1 MMHTLSLPMLNRRR
15 YISTLALFA
24 LFFLV
29 TLAIAPLVGA
39 TRIDLAKAL
48 STQLELKDNV
58 DASILFLARLPRI
71 LLAAITGASLSV
83 SGAVFQAILRNDLAA
98 PITLGVSSGAAFGA
112 VLAISL
118 GLSFTVLGF
127 SSIPVA
133 AFLGAMA
140 AVTLVFSLVKTRQGE
155 LPTSIVLLAGVT
167 VNFFFA
173 AMVMFI
179 HYLSDVT
186 QSFQI
191 VRWLMGGLD
200 ITDYQTVFSICPPVI
215 IGTGILMVIA
225 RDLNLISSGSQSAM
239 SRGVDVPKIQ
249 KLGLVSASLITGA
262 VVAISGP
269 IGFVGLVV
277 PHIVRL
283 LIGPDQRLLIPASML
298 FGASFL
304 IICDTVARTVIAPTE
319 IPVGVITALIGGPF
333 FVWLLKKKATGVRR

>member
-1 MMHTLSLPMLNRRR
+1 MSLPMMNRRR
-15 YISTLALFA
+15 YFSTLAWFTV
-24 LFFLV
+24 FFLA
-29 TLAIAPLVGA
+29 TLAIAPLIGA
-39 TRIDLAKAL
+39 TRINLEKAL
-48 STQLELKDNV
+48 SSEIDFADNM
-58 DASILFLARLPRI
+58 DAHILFLARLPRI

-83 SGAVFQAILRNDLAA
+83 AGAVFQAILRNDLAA
-98 PITLGVSSGAAFGA
+98 PITLGVASGAAFGA

-127 SSIPVA
+127 SSISFA
-133 AFLGAMA
+133 AFLGAML

-155 LPTSIVLLAGVT
+155 MPTSIVLLAGVT

-173 AMVMFI
+173 ALVMFI

-186 QSFQI
+186 QSFRI

-200 ITDYQTVFSICPPVI
+200 ITDYQTVFSVSLPVI
-215 IGTGILMVIA
+215 IGSVILMVIA

-249 KLGLVSASLITGA
+249 KIGLISASLVTGA
-262 VVAISGP
+262 VVAVSGP

-283 LIGPDQRLLIPASML
+283 LIGPDQRILIPASML

-319 IPVGVITALIGGPF
+319 IPVGVITAMIGGPF
-333 FVWLLKKKATGVRR
+333 FVWLLRRKR

>member
-1 MMHTLSLPMLNRRR
+1 MHTLSLPLLNRRR
-15 YISTLALFA
+15 YLSTLAWFTVI
-24 LFFLV
+24 FLA
-29 TLAIAPLVGA
+29 TLAIAPLIGA
-39 TRIDLAKAL
+39 TRISLEKAL
-48 STQLELKDNV
+48 SSKIDFADNM
-58 DASILFLARLPRI
+58 DAHILFLARLPRI

-83 SGAVFQAILRNDLAA
+83 AGAVFQAILRNDLAA
-98 PITLGVSSGAAFGA
+98 PITLGVASGAAFGA

-127 SSIPVA
+127 SSISFA
-133 AFLGAMA
+133 AFLGAML

-173 AMVMFI
+173 ALVMLI
-179 HYLSDVT
+179 HYLSDIT
-186 QSFQI
+186 QSFRI

-200 ITDYQTVFSICPPVI
+200 ITDYQTVFSVSLPVI
-215 IGTGILMVIA
+215 LGTVILMIIA
-225 RDLNLISSGSQSAM
+225 RDLNLISSGSQSAL

-249 KLGLVSASLITGA
+249 KIGLVSASLVTGA
-262 VVAISGP
+262 VVAVSGP

-283 LIGPDQRLLIPASML
+283 LIGPDQRILIPTSML

-319 IPVGVITALIGGPF
+319 IPVGVITAMIGGPF
-333 FVWLLKKKATGVRR
+333 FVWLLKKKAAGVDR

>member
-1 MMHTLSLPMLNRRR
+1 MHTMSLPMMNRKR
-15 YISTLALFA
+15 YLSTLGWFG

-29 TLAIAPLVGA
+29 TLIASPLIGF
-39 TRIDLAKAL
+39 THIDLGKAL
-48 STQLELKDNV
+48 SREIEFSENV
-58 DASILFLARLPRI
+58 DAMILFLARLPRV
-71 LLAAITGASLSV
+71 LLAAITGASLAV
-83 SGAVFQAILRNDLAA
+83 AGAVFQAILRNDLAA

-112 VLAISL
+112 VLAISM
-118 GLSFTVLGF
+118 GLSFTVFGF

-133 AFLGAMA
+133 AFLGALGA
-140 AVTLVFSLVKTRQGE
+140 ITLVFSLVRTRQGE
-155 LPTSIVLLAGVT
+155 LPTSMVLLAGVT

-186 QSFQI
+186 QSFRI

-200 ITDYQTVFSICPPVI
+200 ITDYQTVFSICPPVAV
-215 IGTGILMVIA
+215 GMSILIYIA
-225 RDLNLISSGSQSAM
+225 RDLNLISTGSQSAM
-239 SRGVDVPKIQ
+239 SRGVDVPRIQ

-262 VVAISGP
+262 VVALCGP
-269 IGFVGLVV
+269 IGFVGLMV
-277 PHIVRL
+277 PHMVRL

-333 FVWLLKKKATGVRR
+333 FVWLLKKQHWMSGK

>member
-1 MMHTLSLPMLNRRR
+1 MHTLSLPMMNRKR
-15 YISTLALFA
+15 YLSALSWFTV
-24 LFFLV
+24 FFLATV
-29 TLAIAPLVGA
+29 AIAPLIGA
-39 TRIDLAKAL
+39 TSISLAKAL
-48 STQLELKDNV
+48 SREIEFANNV
-58 DASILFLARLPRI
+58 DAHILFLARLPRI

-83 SGAVFQAILRNDLAA
+83 AGAVFQAILRNDLAA

-118 GLSFTVLGF
+118 GFSFTVLGF
-127 SSIPVA
+127 SSIPLA
-133 AFLGAMA
+133 AFAGAML
-140 AVTLVFSLVKTRQGE
+140 AVSLVFSLVKTRQGE
-155 LPTSIVLLAGVT
+155 LPTTIVLLAGVT

-173 AMVMFI
+173 ALVMLI

-186 QSFQI
+186 QSFRI

-200 ITDYQTVFSICPPVI
+200 ITDYQTVFSICLPVF
-215 IGTGILMVIA
+215 IGSAILMYIA
-225 RDLNLISSGSQSAM
+225 RDLNLISTGSQSAL
-239 SRGVDVPKIQ
+239 SRGVNVPKIQ

-283 LIGPDQRLLIPASML
+283 LIGPDQRILIPASML

-319 IPVGVITALIGGPF
+319 IPVGVITAMIGGPF
-333 FVWLLKKKATGVRR
+333 FVWLLRRRKSG

>member
-1 MMHTLSLPMLNRRR
+1 MHTLSLPMMNRRR
-15 YISTLALFA
+15 YFSTLAWFTV
-24 LFFLV
+24 FFLA
-29 TLAIAPLVGA
+29 TLAITPLIGA
-39 TRIDLAKAL
+39 TRISLVKAL
-48 STQLELKDNV
+48 SSEIDFANNV
-58 DASILFLARLPRI
+58 DAHILFLARLPRI

-83 SGAVFQAILRNDLAA
+83 AGAVFQAILRNDLAA

-118 GLSFTVLGF
+118 GFSFTVLGF
-127 SSIPVA
+127 SSIPLA
-133 AFLGAMA
+133 AFLGAML
-140 AVTLVFSLVKTRQGE
+140 AVTLVFSLVKTKQGE

-173 AMVMFI
+173 ALVMFI

-186 QSFQI
+186 QSFRI

-200 ITDYQTVFSICPPVI
+200 ITDYQTVFSICLPVFV
-215 IGTGILMVIA
+215 GSFILMVIA

-239 SRGVDVPKIQ
+239 SRGVNVPKIQ

-283 LIGPDQRLLIPASML
+283 LIGPDQRILIPASML

-333 FVWLLKKKATGVRR
+333 FVWLLRRRKSS

>member
-1 MMHTLSLPMLNRRR
+1 MHTLSLPMMNRKR
-15 YISTLALFA
+15 YFSTLAWFTI
-24 LFFLV
+24 FFLA
-29 TLAIAPLVGA
+29 TLAIAPLIGA
-39 TRIDLAKAL
+39 TRISLTKAL
-48 STQLELKDNV
+48 SSEINFADNV
-58 DASILFLARLPRI
+58 DAHILFLARLPRI

-83 SGAVFQAILRNDLAA
+83 AGAVFQAILRNDLAA
-98 PITLGVSSGAAFGA
+98 PITLGVASGAAFGA

-127 SSIPVA
+127 SSISFA
-133 AFLGAMA
+133 AFLGAIL

-155 LPTSIVLLAGVT
+155 MPTSIVLLAGVT

-173 AMVMFI
+173 ALVMFI

-186 QSFQI
+186 QSFRI

-200 ITDYQTVFSICPPVI
+200 ITDYQTVFSVSLPVI
-215 IGTGILMVIA
+215 IGSVILMVIA
-225 RDLNLISSGSQSAM
+225 RDLNLISSSSQSAM

-249 KLGLVSASLITGA
+249 KVGLISASLVTGS
-262 VVAISGP
+262 VVAVSGP

-283 LIGPDQRLLIPASML
+283 LIGPDQRILIPASML

-319 IPVGVITALIGGPF
+319 IPVGVITAMIGGPF
-333 FVWLLKKKATGVRR
+333 FVWLLRRKRQG

>member
-1 MMHTLSLPMLNRRR
+1 MHTLSLPILNSRR
-15 YISTLALFA
+15 YFSTLAWFTVV
-24 LFFLV
+24 FLA
-29 TLAIAPLVGA
+29 TLAIAPLIGA
-39 TRIDLAKAL
+39 TRISLTMAL
-48 STQLELKDNV
+48 SSEIDFADNM
-58 DASILFLARLPRI
+58 DAHILFLARLPRI

-83 SGAVFQAILRNDLAA
+83 AGAVFQAILRNDLAA
-98 PITLGVSSGAAFGA
+98 PITLGVASGAAFGA

-127 SSIPVA
+127 SSISFA
-133 AFLGAMA
+133 AFLGAIL

-173 AMVMFI
+173 ALVMFI

-186 QSFQI
+186 QSFRI

-200 ITDYQTVFSICPPVI
+200 ITDYQTVFSVSLPVI
-215 IGTGILMVIA
+215 IGSVILMVIA

-249 KLGLVSASLITGA
+249 KIGLVSASLVTGA
-262 VVAISGP
+262 VVAVSGP

-283 LIGPDQRLLIPASML
+283 LIGPDQRILIPASML

-319 IPVGVITALIGGPF
+319 IPVGVITAMIGGPF
-333 FVWLLKKKATGVRR
+333 FVWLLKKKVTGVKQ

>member
-1 MMHTLSLPMLNRRR
+1 MHTLSLPILNRRR
-15 YISTLALFA
+15 YFSTLAWFTVV
-24 LFFLV
+24 FLA
-29 TLAIAPLVGA
+29 TLAIAPLIGA
-39 TRIDLAKAL
+39 TRISLTMAL
-48 STQLELKDNV
+48 SSEIDFADNM
-58 DASILFLARLPRI
+58 DAHILFLARLPRI

-83 SGAVFQAILRNDLAA
+83 AGAVFQAILRNDLAA
-98 PITLGVSSGAAFGA
+98 PITLGVASGAAFGA

-127 SSIPVA
+127 SSISFA
-133 AFLGAMA
+133 AFLGAIL

-173 AMVMFI
+173 ALVMFI

-186 QSFQI
+186 QSFRI

-200 ITDYQTVFSICPPVI
+200 ITDYQTVFSVSLPVV
-215 IGTGILMVIA
+215 IGSVILMVIA

-249 KLGLVSASLITGA
+249 KIGLVSASLVTGA
-262 VVAISGP
+262 VVAVSGP

-283 LIGPDQRLLIPASML
+283 LIGPDQRILIPASML

-319 IPVGVITALIGGPF
+319 IPVGVITAMIGGPF
-333 FVWLLKKKATGVRR
+333 FVWLLKKKATGANR

>member
-1 MMHTLSLPMLNRRR
+1 MHTLTLPMMNRRR
-15 YISTLALFA
+15 YFSTLAWFTI
-24 LFFLV
+24 FFLA
-29 TLAIAPLVGA
+29 TLAIAPLIGA
-39 TRIDLAKAL
+39 TRISLTKAL
-48 STQLELKDNV
+48 SSEINFADNM
-58 DASILFLARLPRI
+58 DAHILFLARLPRI

-83 SGAVFQAILRNDLAA
+83 AGAVFQAILRNDLAA
-98 PITLGVSSGAAFGA
+98 PITLGVASGAAFGA

-127 SSIPVA
+127 SSISFA
-133 AFLGAMA
+133 AFLGAIL

-155 LPTSIVLLAGVT
+155 MPTSIVLLAGVT

-173 AMVMFI
+173 ALVMFI

-186 QSFQI
+186 QSFRI

-200 ITDYQTVFSICPPVI
+200 ITDYQTVFSVSLPVI
-215 IGTGILMVIA
+215 IGSVILMVIA

-249 KLGLVSASLITGA
+249 KVGLISASLVTGS
-262 VVAISGP
+262 VVAVSGP

-283 LIGPDQRLLIPASML
+283 LIGPDQRILIPASML

-319 IPVGVITALIGGPF
+319 IPVGVITAMIGGPF
-333 FVWLLKKKATGVRR
+333 FVWLLRRKR

>member
-1 MMHTLSLPMLNRRR
+1 MHTVSLPMMNRRR
-15 YISTLALFA
+15 YFSTLAWFTI
-24 LFFLV
+24 FFLA
-29 TLAIAPLVGA
+29 TLAIAPLIGA
-39 TRIDLAKAL
+39 TRISLTKAL
-48 STQLELKDNV
+48 SSEINFADNM
-58 DASILFLARLPRI
+58 DAHILFLARLPRI

-83 SGAVFQAILRNDLAA
+83 AGAVFQAILRNDLAA
-98 PITLGVSSGAAFGA
+98 PITLGVASGAAFGA

-127 SSIPVA
+127 SSISFA
-133 AFLGAMA
+133 AFLGSIV

-155 LPTSIVLLAGVT
+155 MPTSIVLLAGVT

-173 AMVMFI
+173 ALVMFI

-186 QSFQI
+186 QSFRI

-200 ITDYQTVFSICPPVI
+200 ITDYQTVFSVSLPVV
-215 IGTGILMVIA
+215 IGSVILMVIA

-249 KLGLVSASLITGA
+249 KVGLISASLVTGS
-262 VVAISGP
+262 VVAVSGP

-283 LIGPDQRLLIPASML
+283 LIGPDQRILIPASML

-319 IPVGVITALIGGPF
+319 IPVGVITAMIGGPF
-333 FVWLLKKKATGVRR
+333 FVWLLRRKR

>member
-1 MMHTLSLPMLNRRR
+1 MHTLSLPMINRRR
-15 YISTLALFA
+15 YLSALAWFTV
-24 LFFLV
+24 FFLA
-29 TLAIAPLVGA
+29 TLAIAPLIGA
-39 TRIDLAKAL
+39 TRISLTKAL
-48 STQLELKDNV
+48 SSEIEFANNV
-58 DASILFLARLPRI
+58 DAHILFLARLPRI

-83 SGAVFQAILRNDLAA
+83 AGAVFQAILRNDLAA

-118 GLSFTVLGF
+118 GFSFSLWGF
-127 SSIPVA
+127 SSIPLA
-133 AFLGAMA
+133 AFLGAML

-173 AMVMFI
+173 ALVMFI

-186 QSFQI
+186 QSFRI

-215 IGTGILMVIA
+215 AGSAILMFIA

-249 KLGLVSASLITGA
+249 KVGLVSASLITGA
-262 VVAISGP
+262 VVAVSGP

-283 LIGPDQRLLIPASML
+283 LIGPDQRILIPASML

-333 FVWLLKKKATGVRR
+333 FVWLLRRKR

>member
-1 MMHTLSLPMLNRRR
+1 MHTLSLPMMNRRR
-15 YISTLALFA
+15 YFSTLAWFTV
-24 LFFLV
+24 FFLA
-29 TLAIAPLVGA
+29 TLAIAPLIGA
-39 TRIDLAKAL
+39 TRISLAKAL
-48 STQLELKDNV
+48 SNEIDFTNNV
-58 DASILFLARLPRI
+58 DAQILFLARLPRI

-83 SGAVFQAILRNDLAA
+83 AGAVFQAILRNDLAA

-118 GLSFTVLGF
+118 GFSFTVLGF
-127 SSIPVA
+127 SSIPLA
-133 AFLGAMA
+133 AFLGAIL

-173 AMVMFI
+173 ALVMFI

-186 QSFQI
+186 QSFRI

-200 ITDYQTVFSICPPVI
+200 ITDYQTVFSICLPVF
-215 IGTGILMVIA
+215 IGSVILMVIA

-239 SRGVDVPKIQ
+239 SRGVNVPKIQ

-283 LIGPDQRLLIPASML
+283 LIGPDQRILIPASML

-333 FVWLLKKKATGVRR
+333 FVWLLKRRKSS

>member
-1 MMHTLSLPMLNRRR
+1 MQSLSHPVISRTR
-15 YISTLALFA
+15 YFSVLAGFA
-24 LFFLV
+24 IFFLA
-29 TLAIAPLVGA
+29 TLAIAPLIGS
-39 TRIDLAKAL
+39 TRINILKAL
-48 STQLELKDNV
+48 SSEIDFADNV
-58 DASILFLARLPRI
+58 DANILFLARLPRI
-71 LLAAITGASLSV
+71 LLAAVTGASLSV
-83 SGAVFQAILRNDLAA
+83 AGTVFQAILRNDLAA

-118 GLSFTVLGF
+118 GLSFTFMGF
-127 SSIPVA
+127 SSVPLA
-133 AFLGAMA
+133 AFLGAIT
-140 AVTLVFSLVKTRQGE
+140 AVTLVFSLVKTRRGE

-173 AMVMFI
+173 ALVMFI
-179 HYLSDVT
+179 HYLSGVT
-186 QSFQI
+186 QSFRI

-200 ITDYQTVFSICPPVI
+200 ITDYQTVFSVCLPVFF
-215 IGTGILMVIA
+215 GCAVLMYIA

-249 KLGLVSASLITGA
+249 KIGLVSASLVTGS
-262 VVAISGP
+262 VVATSGP
-269 IGFVGLVV
+269 IGFIGLVV

-333 FVWLLKKKATGVRR
+333 FVWLLRRKH

>member
-1 MMHTLSLPMLNRRR
+1 MINRQRYFSSLAWFT
-15 YISTLALFA
+15 I
-24 LFFLV
+24 FFLA
-29 TLAIAPLVGA
+29 TLAIAPLIGA
-39 TRIDLAKAL
+39 SQISLIKAL
-48 STQLELKDNV
+48 SSEIDFADNV
-58 DASILFLARLPRI
+58 DANILFLARLPRI

-83 SGAVFQAILRNDLAA
+83 AGAVFQAILRNDLAA

-118 GLSFTVLGF
+118 GFSFSFMGF
-127 SSIPVA
+127 SSIPLA
-133 AFLGAMA
+133 AFLGALM

-173 AMVMFI
+173 ALVMFI

-186 QSFQI
+186 QSFRI

-200 ITDYQTVFSICPPVI
+200 ITDYQTVFSISLPVF
-215 IGTGILMVIA
+215 IGIAILMYIA

-249 KLGLVSASLITGA
+249 KIGLVSASLVTGA
-262 VVAISGP
+262 VVATSGP

-283 LIGPDQRLLIPASML
+283 LIGPDQRILIPASML

-333 FVWLLKKKATGVRR
+333 FVWLLRRKR

>member
-1 MMHTLSLPMLNRRR
+1 M
-15 YISTLALFA
+15 F
-24 LFFLV
+24 FFLA
-29 TLAIAPLVGA
+29 TLAIAPLIGA
-39 TRIDLAKAL
+39 TRISLAKAL
-48 STQLELKDNV
+48 SSEIAFADNV
-58 DASILFLARLPRI
+58 DAHILFLARLPRI

-83 SGAVFQAILRNDLAA
+83 AGAVFQAILRNDLAA

-118 GLSFTVLGF
+118 GFSFTVLGF
-127 SSIPVA
+127 SSIPLA
-133 AFLGAMA
+133 AFLGAML

-173 AMVMFI
+173 ALVMFI

-186 QSFQI
+186 QSFRI

-200 ITDYQTVFSICPPVI
+200 ITDYQTVFSICLPVVV
-215 IGTGILMVIA
+215 GSVILMIIA

-283 LIGPDQRLLIPASML
+283 LIGSDQRILIPASML

-333 FVWLLKKKATGVRR
+333 FVWLLRRKR

>member
-1 MMHTLSLPMLNRRR
+1 MHTLTLPMINRQR
-15 YISTLALFA
+15 YFSSLAWFTI
-24 LFFLV
+24 FFLA
-29 TLAIAPLVGA
+29 TLAIAPLIGA
-39 TRIDLAKAL
+39 SQISLIKAL
-48 STQLELKDNV
+48 SSEIDFADNV
-58 DASILFLARLPRI
+58 DANILFLARLPRI

-83 SGAVFQAILRNDLAA
+83 AGAVFQAILRNDLAA

-118 GLSFTVLGF
+118 GFSFSFMGF
-127 SSIPVA
+127 SSIPLA
-133 AFLGAMA
+133 AFLGALM

-173 AMVMFI
+173 ALVMFI

-186 QSFQI
+186 QSFRI

-200 ITDYQTVFSICPPVI
+200 ITDYQTVFSISLPVF
-215 IGTGILMVIA
+215 IGIAILMYIA

-249 KLGLVSASLITGA
+249 KIGLVSASLVTGA
-262 VVAISGP
+262 VVATSGP

-283 LIGPDQRLLIPASML
+283 LIGPDQRILIPASML

-333 FVWLLKKKATGVRR
+333 FVWLLRRKR

>member
-1 MMHTLSLPMLNRRR
+1 MHTLSLPMMNRKR
-15 YISTLALFA
+15 YLSALAWFA
-24 LFFLV
+24 IFFLA
-29 TLAIAPLVGA
+29 TLAIAPLIGA
-39 TRIDLAKAL
+39 TRISLAKAL
-48 STQLELKDNV
+48 SSEIDFANNV
-58 DASILFLARLPRI
+58 DAHILFLARLPRI

-83 SGAVFQAILRNDLAA
+83 AGAVFQAILRNDLAA

-118 GLSFTVLGF
+118 GFSFTVLGF
-127 SSIPVA
+127 SSIPLA
-133 AFLGAMA
+133 AFIGAML
-140 AVTLVFSLVKTRQGE
+140 AVSLVFSLVKTRQGE
-155 LPTSIVLLAGVT
+155 LPTTIVLLAGVT

-173 AMVMFI
+173 ALVMLI

-186 QSFQI
+186 QSFRI

-215 IGTGILMVIA
+215 IGSAILMYIA

-239 SRGVDVPKIQ
+239 SRGVNVPKIQ

-283 LIGPDQRLLIPASML
+283 LIGPDQRILIPASML

-319 IPVGVITALIGGPF
+319 IPVGVITAMIGGPF
-333 FVWLLKKKATGVRR
+333 FVWLLRRRKSR